1 MDIQW
6 LRTFVSTAQH
16 ENFRKAAEQLYLAQ
30 PTVTMHIKHLEEL
43 LGIALFE
50 RRGRNVHLS
59 QAGRRFLPYAQ
70 EMIHTLE
77 TGVHDLES
85 WRQGYRKKI
94 RIAVSPLIAAST
106 LPTIVSRF
114 LAQHSD
120 IEVAIDV
127 MESIEIGE
135 SVIRGTADIG
145 LTRMRAPQVGLHTQK
160 LKEDPVLLIVPH
172 DGNDFETAPH
182 MDLEMLLQNH
192 LILTHNHP
200 EYWDGLL
207 NEIRIKFSRI
217 RTMKVSQVHI
227 TKRFIEEGL
236 GISFLPRS
244 TVIRELMEGR
254 ILEVNTDDLVLPVAS
269 TYLIHRHETEE
280 IAQFM
285 QFIID
290 FYS

>member
-43 LGIALFE
+43 LGISLFE

-59 QAGRRFLPYAQ
+59 QAGRRFLPYA
-70 EMIHTLE
+70 EGMIHTLE

-94 RIAVSPLIAAST
+94 RIAVSPLVAAST
-106 LPTIVSRF
+106 LPPIVSRF
-114 LAQHSD
+114 LAEHTD
-120 IEVAIDV
+120 IEVAIEV
-127 MESIEIGE
+127 MESLEIGE
-135 SVIRGTADIG
+135 AVIRGSADIG
-145 LTRMRAPQVGLHTQK
+145 LTRMRPPQVGLHTQK

-172 DGNDFETAPH
+172 DGSDFETAPH
-182 MDLEMLLQNH
+182 MDLEAILQNH

-200 EYWDGLL
+200 EYWDTLL
-207 NEIRIKFSRI
+207 NVIRIKYPRI
-217 RTMKVSQVHI
+217 RTMKVSQVYI

-254 ILEVNTDDLVLPVAS
+254 VLEVNPDDLVLPVAS
-269 TYLIHRHETEE
+269 TYLVHRNETEE
-280 IAQFM
+280 IEQFM